1 MEEYAREPCPWRI
14 VDDCGGAFAMGAI
27 GGTVFH
33 SIKGFRNAPA
43 GKRLGGLVSGIKL
56 KAPITGGNF
65 AVWGGTFSAIDCG
78 LIYIRKKEDPWN
90 SITSGAVTGA
100 ILSVRNGAPAMLG
113 SAIVGGVLLAM
124 IEGINIMFTRLT
136 SEQFKPQPPS
146 PPPDDGPPPP
156 IFGDGAGGGGGAGGS
171 GYGSYGTNS
180 GGGMYQ

>member
-43 GKRLGGLVSGIKL
+43 GKRFGGLLSGIKL
-56 KAPITGGNF
+56 KAPVTGGNF

-124 IEGINIMFTRLT
+124 IEGINIMFTRFT

-146 PPPDDGPPPP
+146 PPPDDGPPQP
-156 IFGDGAGGGGGAGGS
+156 IFGDSASGGGFGSSGSFGSSGGGGGL
-171 GYGSYGTNS
+171 
-180 GGGMYQ
+180 YQ